1 VASFATEAGRRALR
15 SATALVRV
23 SNVLTLGLTLA
34 LALLLLSR
42 P

>member
-1 VASFATEAGRRALR
+1 VASFATKAASNAFRN
-15 SATALVRV
+15 ATALVRV
-23 SNVLTLGLTLA
+23 SNVLSLGLTLA